1 MNIGVDVCKSRYSPQ
16 AGCKPVPVAAGQQ
29 AGEPPAVAARALPGG
44 AGGRHQAG
52 AGPGEL

>member
-1 MNIGVDVCKSRYSPQ
+1 MCKSRYSPQ